1 MSSAVRAKQV
11 LHGRIFLALGS
22 TRLKCAARR
31 LGGLFSPHD
40 VVCQITTPS
49 VNRRASFWE
58 PLDHSRDVSVLH
70 KLNYCSAIRHENA
83 RAMAP
88 CAQTD
93 AFQRCSALRL
103 TC

>member
-40 VVCQITTPS
+40 VVCQITTAS

-70 KLNYCSAIRHENA
+70 KLNQENA

>member
-11 LHGRIFLALGS
+11 LHGRIFLASGS
-22 TRLKCAARR
+22 ARLKCAARR
-31 LGGLFSPHD
+31 LVGLFSPHD
-40 VVCQITTPS
+40 VVWQITTES

-70 KLNYCSAIRHENA
+70 KLSYCSAIRQANA
-83 RAMAP
+83 TGHGP
-88 CAQTD
+88 CTQTGP
-93 AFQRCSALRL
+93 FQRCSALWL